1 MQLQFFNDSIPRKDP
16 DRQKN
21 KQRKRSN
28 SGNQWGSRNR
38 EDSEK
43 NALEQYTK
51 IINVIMILH
60 FKKIE
65 KKPIEVKR
73 LRILATAIF
82 KPLNPHCMNDILKPK
97 VKSKARTNDI
107 LEILSK
113 VLKA

>member
-1 MQLQFFNDSIPRKDP
+1 M
-16 DRQKN
+16 
-21 KQRKRSN
+21 
-28 SGNQWGSRNR
+28 
-38 EDSEK
+38 
-43 NALEQYTK
+43 
-51 IINVIMILH
+51 
-60 FKKIE
+60 
-65 KKPIEVKR
+65 EVKR